1 MNFKF
6 RNASKLHSTELC
18 CSFARYIYDTYR
30 MYISAVGSIIAA
42 WKLQQSHNNKHNKRN
57 ISTNSS
63 CPYIKL
69 FLPPSP
75 LLAPFVCIYAG
86 TKELAY
92 QSGKR
97 VVWQCGRRDVFFLF
111 FRVWHGMGWLTVCS
125 QELEVAKRAPHLG
138 RGLENELLCHWLL

>member
-18 CSFARYIYDTYR
+18 CSFGRYMYDTYR

-75 LLAPFVCIYAG
+75 ISCSFCMYIRWNKRTCLSKRKKSCVAVREAG
-86 TKELAY
+86 
-92 QSGKR
+92 S
-97 VVWQCGRRDVFFLF
+97 VFPF
-111 FRVWHGMGWLTVCS
+111 FRVWHGLGWLTVCS
-125 QELEVAKRAPHLG
+125 QELEVAKRAPHLE